1 MAHDHVKERRL
12 MRTYLIKGVLG
23 LVCMALVSIPLFA
36 QKGKPGGGGGGSTGG
51 SGCAVVTTPSLSTT
65 TASPGINVGI
75 FGRVTNCSTGKA
87 RYTVTV
93 SAVSPCGEET
103 IIASPLIS
111 FNGGESKLISSSY
124 AIAPDTCRGV
134 STVSVSVYSGSTL
147 LSSQSTPLTIE

>member
-1 MAHDHVKERRL
+1 MKN
-12 MRTYLIKGVLG
+12 YLVKGVIA
-23 LVCMALVSIPLFA
+23 LVCLALVSIPLFA
-36 QKGKPGGGGGGSTGG
+36 QKGKPSGGGSG
-51 SGCAVVTTPSLSTT
+51 SGGCAIVTTPSLSTA

-103 IIASPLIS
+103 IIASPLIT

-147 LSSQSTPLTIE
+147 LSSQSAPLTIE